1 MYLYIG
7 NDVVINTKDIVGIF
21 DSDNT
26 TVSKATRKF
35 LNLSEKKGSIINA
48 AADIPKS
55 FVVCRDKSKDKNV
68 TYLCQLSPATL
79 QKRRDMSNQS

>member
-7 NDVVINTKDIVGIF
+7 NDIVINTNDIIGIF

-26 TVSKATRKF
+26 TVSKETRKF
-35 LNLSEKKGSIINA
+35 LNLSESGGRIINA
-48 AADIPKS
+48 SSDIPKS
-55 FVVCRDKSKDKNV
+55 FIICRDRKSGEKI

-79 QKRRDMSNQS
+79 QKRKIPV